1 MSECLFC
8 KIAAG
13 QIPAKLVHEDEHT
26 VAFRDINPQA
36 PQHILLIPRKH
47 SENVLGLDDATAV
60 AMLAAVRKIAAQEDF
75 SRGFRLVSNTGELGG
90 QTVYHLHWHLLSG
103 RHLGWPPG

>member
-1 MSECLFC
+1 MSDCLFC
-8 KIAAG
+8 KIVAG

-26 VAFRDINPQA
+26 LAFRDINPQA
-36 PQHILLIPRKH
+36 PQHVLLIPKKH
-47 SENVLGLDDATAV
+47 FENMLGLDDATA
-60 AMLAAVRKIAAQEDF
+60 AHMLAAMRKIAAEENF
-75 SRGFRLVSNTGELGG
+75 SRGFRVVVNTGELGG

>member
-26 VAFRDINPQA
+26 LAFRDINPQA
-36 PQHILLIPRKH
+36 PQHILLIPKKH
-47 SENVLGLDDATAV
+47 LENMLGLDDATA
-60 AMLAAVRKIAAQEDF
+60 AHMLAAMRKIAEAENF
-75 SRGFRLVSNTGELGG
+75 GRGFRVVANTGELGG

>member
-1 MSECLFC
+1 MSDCLFC

-13 QIPAKLVHEDEHT
+13 EIPAKFVYQDAKT

-47 SENVLGLDDATAV
+47 FENILELDNETSADMLV
-60 AMLAAVRKIAAQEDF
+60 ALRKIAEQENF
-75 SRGFRLVSNTGELGG
+75 ARGFRMVANTGELGG

>member
-13 QIPAKLVHEDEHT
+13 KIPANLVHEDEHT
-26 VAFRDINPQA
+26 LAFRDINPQA
-36 PQHILLIPRKH
+36 PQHILLIPKKH
-47 SENVLGLDDATAV
+47 LENMLDLDDVTAAHMLG
-60 AMLAAVRKIAAQEDF
+60 AMRKIATQENF
-75 SRGFRLVSNTGELGG
+75 GRGFRVVANTGELGG

>member
-13 QIPAKLVHEDEHT
+13 QIPAALVYQDEHT
-26 VAFRDINPQA
+26 LAFRDINPQA
-36 PQHILLIPRKH
+36 PQHILLIPKKH
-47 SENVLGLDDATAV
+47 FENILGLDDATA
-60 AMLAAVRKIAAQEDF
+60 AHTLAALRTIVAQENF
-75 SRGFRLVSNTGELGG
+75 SRGFRVVANTGELGG